1 MYDKQLIKR
10 KYPFRVELSNNSK
23 FGGGL
28 AMLIDGRYY
37 SITLD
42 EILDNTNNAIIAVDP
57 QGLIMYVN
65 RAVFNILEIPV
76 QDLLGQSITS
86 YFPETGLLRVFES
99 GIAELGQQMKV
110 NNTVLL
116 SSRTPIYIHGELVG
130 AVAVFQDITILQT
143 FLENLVIEHE
153 KTKQLQRTLEVVLNT
168 AYDGLIVVDKEGI
181 VTMTNQAFAN
191 FFEKS
196 PEDLMG
202 KHITEVYKNPKFIDV
217 LKTGE
222 PVIGYIHDL
231 NGHEIIASRVPIVQ
245 DGRIVGALGK
255 VVFKDVNEL
264 YALTKKVD
272 SLRYEL
278 DYYKKSLQQK
288 NSSAL
293 ELLKGNNPT
302 MTSLVQTAQ
311 RVAKSGSSVLLR
323 GESGTGKE
331 LFAQLLHSESTR
343 SQGAFIKVNCAA
355 VPENLLESELFGYE
369 EGAFTGARKGGKI
382 GKFEL
387 ADGGTL
393 FLDEIGDMEM
403 GMQVKLLRV
412 IQEREIERL
421 GSNKSRKVDVRLVAA
436 TNRDLEGMI
445 RDKQFRE
452 DLYYRLNVVT
462 LTIPPLRERM
472 DDIES
477 LIQTFLN
484 KFNVQFAQTVM
495 DISMETQNVLM
506 KHRWPGNIR
515 ELENIIERAFNM
527 VDGPEIQLKHLPSY
541 LQLLAGNET
550 RPFIGGSLE
559 NILAGVEKEALIYA
573 LEIAKGNKVQAAK
586 NLGLSRAGLYKKLK
600 KYDLH

>member
-1 MYDKQLIKR
+1 
-10 KYPFRVELSNNSK
+10 
-23 FGGGL
+23 
-28 AMLIDGRYY
+28 MLMDEQNR

-57 QGLIMYVN
+57 QGRIIYAN
-65 RAVFNILEIPV
+65 DAVLNILEKPV
-76 QDLLGQSITS
+76 RDLLGQSITS
-86 YFPETGLLRVFES
+86 HFPETGLLRVLET
-99 GIAELGQQMKV
+99 GVAELAQQLKV
-110 NNTVLL
+110 NNTILL
-116 SSRTPIYIHGELVG
+116 SNRTPIYSHGELVG
-130 AVAVFQDITILQT
+130 AVAVFQDITILQN

-153 KTKQLQRTLEVVLNT
+153 KTKQLQRTLQVVLNSSHN
-168 AYDGLIVVDKEGI
+168 GLIVVNKEGI
-181 VTMTNQAFAN
+181 VTMTNKVFAN
-191 FFEKS
+191 FFQQS
-196 PEDLMG
+196 PDDLMG
-202 KHITEVYKNPKFIDV
+202 KHIMEVYKNPIFIDV
-217 LKTGE
+217 LETGQ
-222 PVIGYIHDL
+222 PVFGYVHDDL
-231 NGHEIIASRVPIVQ
+231 NGHEVIANRIPIIQ
-245 DGRIVGALGK
+245 DGKIVGALGE
-255 VVFKDVNEL
+255 VIFKDVNEL

-278 DYYKKSLQQK
+278 DYYKKTILK
-288 NSSAL
+288 NNSSAL
-293 ELLKGNNPT
+293 ELLRGNNQF
-302 MTSLVQTAQ
+302 MASLVQTAQ
-311 RVAKSGSSVLLR
+311 RVAKSGSTVLLR

-343 SQGAFIKVNCAA
+343 SQGAYIKVNCAA

-421 GSNKSRKVDVRLVAA
+421 GSSKPRKVDVRLVAA
-436 TNRDLEGMI
+436 TNRDLEAMI

-462 LTIPPLRERM
+462 LTIPPLRERK

-477 LIQTFLN
+477 LIRTFLK
-484 KFNVQFAQTVM
+484 KFNLQFAQTVT
-495 DISMETQNVLM
+495 DLSIETQNVLM
-506 KHRWPGNIR
+506 NHRWPGNIR

-527 VDGPEIQLKHLPSY
+527 LDGSEIQLKHLPHY
-541 LQLLAGNET
+541 LQLLSGHET
-550 RPFIGGSLE
+550 RPFVGGSLE
-559 NILAGVEKEALIYA
+559 NILAGVEKEAIICA
-573 LEIAKGNKVQAAK
+573 LDTANGNKVQAAK

-600 KYDLH
+600 KHDLH

>member
-1 MYDKQLIKR
+1 
-10 KYPFRVELSNNSK
+10 
-23 FGGGL
+23 
-28 AMLIDGRYY
+28 MLMDGRTN

-42 EILDNTNNAIIAVDP
+42 EILDNTNNAIIAIDP
-57 QGLIMYVN
+57 QGRIIYAN
-65 RAVFNILEIPV
+65 DAVLNILGKPER
-76 QDLLGQSITS
+76 DLIGQSITS
-86 YFPETGLLRVFES
+86 HFPETGLLRVLET
-99 GIAELGQQMKV
+99 GVAELGQQLKV

-116 SSRTPIYIHGELVG
+116 SNRTPIYIHGELVG
-130 AVAVFQDITILQT
+130 AVAVFQDITILQN
-143 FLENLVIEHE
+143 FLDNLVIEHE

-168 AYDGLIVVDKEGI
+168 SNNGLIVVNKAGI
-181 VTMTNQAFAN
+181 VTMTNQAFAD
-191 FFEKS
+191 FFYKS
-196 PEDLMG
+196 PIDLMG
-202 KHITEVYKNPKFIDV
+202 RHITEVYKNPIFIEV
-217 LKTGE
+217 LETSK
-222 PVIGYIHDL
+222 PVFGYVHDNL
-231 NGHEIIASRVPIVQ
+231 NGHEVIANRIPIIQ
-245 DGRIVGALGK
+245 DGNIVGALGE
-255 VVFKDVNEL
+255 VIFKDVNEL

-272 SLRYEL
+272 SLRSEL
-278 DYYKKSLQQK
+278 DYYKKTVMQK

-293 ELLKGNNPT
+293 ELLSGKNPL
-302 MTSLVQTAQ
+302 MASLVQTAQ
-311 RVAKSGSSVLLR
+311 RVAKSGSTVLLR

-331 LFAQLLHSESTR
+331 LFAQLLHMESTR

-369 EGAFTGARKGGKI
+369 EGAFTGARKGGKL

-421 GSNKSRKVDVRLVAA
+421 GSSKPRKIDVRLVAA
-436 TNRDLEGMI
+436 TNRDLEAMI

-462 LTIPPLRERM
+462 LTIPPLRERK

-477 LIQTFLN
+477 LIQTFLK
-484 KFNVQFAQTVM
+484 KFNLQFAQTVT
-495 DISMETQNVLM
+495 DITTETQDVLM

-527 VDGPEIQLKHLPSY
+527 LDGSEIQLKQLPNY
-541 LQLLAGNET
+541 LQILAGRGT
-550 RPFIGGSLE
+550 HPFVGGSLE

-573 LEIAKGNKVQAAK
+573 LDTANGNKVQAAK
-586 NLGLSRAGLYKKLK
+586 SLGLSRAGLYKKLK
-600 KYDLH
+600 KHDLH

>member
-1 MYDKQLIKR
+1 
-10 KYPFRVELSNNSK
+10 
-23 FGGGL
+23 
-28 AMLIDGRYY
+28 MLMDGRYN

-42 EILDNTNNAIIAVDP
+42 EILDNTNNAIIAVNP
-57 QGLIMYVN
+57 QGRIIYAN

-76 QDLLGQSITS
+76 RDFLGQSIAS
-86 YFPETGLLRVFES
+86 HFPETGLLRVLQT
-99 GIAELGQQMKV
+99 GIAELGQKMKV

-116 SSRTPIYIHGELVG
+116 SNRTPIYIHGELVG
-130 AVAVFQDITILQT
+130 AVAVFQDITILEK

-168 AYDGLIVVDKEGI
+168 SYNGLIVVNKEGTI
-181 VTMTNQAFAN
+181 TMTNQAFAT

-202 KHITEVYKNPKFIDV
+202 KHITEVYQNPKFIEV
-217 LKTGE
+217 LETGQ
-222 PVIGYIHDL
+222 PVFGYVHGDL
-231 NGHEIIASRVPIVQ
+231 NGHEVIANRIPIIQ
-245 DGRIVGALGK
+245 DGNVVGALGE
-255 VVFKDVNEL
+255 VIFKDVNEL
-264 YALTKKVD
+264 FALTKKVD

-278 DYYKKSLQQK
+278 EYFKKTMLQK
-288 NSSAL
+288 NNSAL
-293 ELLKGNNPT
+293 ELLRGNNQL
-302 MTSLVQTAQ
+302 MASLVQTAQ
-311 RVAKSGSSVLLR
+311 RVAKSGSTVLLR

-331 LFAQLLHSESTR
+331 LFAQLLHSESSR
-343 SQGAFIKVNCAA
+343 CEGAFIKVNCAA
-355 VPENLLESELFGYE
+355 VPENLLESELFGYD
-369 EGAFTGARKGGKI
+369 EGAFTGARKGGKT

-421 GSNKSRKVDVRLVAA
+421 GSNKPRKVDVRLVAA

-462 LTIPPLRERM
+462 LTIPPLRDRK

-477 LIQTFLN
+477 LIKTFLHKYN
-484 KFNVQFAQTVM
+484 LQFAQTVTAVS
-495 DISMETQNVLM
+495 IETQNILM

-527 VDGPEIQLKHLPSY
+527 VDGSEIQLKHLPSY
-541 LQLLAGNET
+541 LQLLAGHES
-550 RPFIGGSLE
+550 RPFVGGSLE
-559 NILAGVEKEALIYA
+559 SILSGVEKEALIYA
-573 LEIAKGNKVQAAK
+573 LETAKGNKVQAAK
-586 NLGLSRAGLYKKLK
+586 NLGLSRAGLYKKLN

>member
-1 MYDKQLIKR
+1 
-10 KYPFRVELSNNSK
+10 
-23 FGGGL
+23 
-28 AMLIDGRYY
+28 MLMDGRCN

-42 EILDNTNNAIIAVDP
+42 EILDNTNNAIIAVNL
-57 QGLIMYVN
+57 QGQIIYANL
-65 RAVFNILEIPV
+65 AVFNILEIPARN
-76 QDLLGQSITS
+76 LLGESITTH
-86 YFPETGLLRVFES
+86 FPETGLLRVFEN
-99 GIAELGQQMKV
+99 GIAELAQQMKV

-116 SSRTPIYIHGELVG
+116 SNRTPIYIHGELVG
-130 AVAVFQDITILQT
+130 AVAVFQDITILQN
-143 FLENLVIEHE
+143 FLDNLVIEHE

-168 AYDGLIVVDKEGI
+168 AYDGLIVVNKEGI

-191 FFEKS
+191 FFQKA

-202 KHITEVYKNPKFIDV
+202 KHITEVYKNPKFIEV
-217 LKTGE
+217 LETGE

-231 NGHEIIASRVPIVQ
+231 NGHEIIASRIPIIQ
-245 DGRIVGALGK
+245 DGKIVGALGK

-278 DYYKKSLQQK
+278 DYYKKTMQQK
-288 NSSAL
+288 NDSAL
-293 ELLKGNNPT
+293 ELLKGNNPI
-302 MTSLVQTAQ
+302 MVSLVQTAQ
-311 RVAKSGSSVLLR
+311 RVAKSGSTVLLR

-331 LFAQLLHSESTR
+331 LFAQLLHSESSR
-343 SQGAFIKVNCAA
+343 SEGAYIKVNCAA

-421 GSNKSRKVDVRLVAA
+421 GSNKPRKVDVRLVAA

-462 LTIPPLRERM
+462 LTIPPLRERK

-477 LIQTFLN
+477 LIQTFLR
-484 KFNVQFAQTVM
+484 KFNLQFAQTVT
-495 DISMETQNVLM
+495 DISTETQNVLM

-527 VDGPEIQLKHLPSY
+527 LDGSEIQIKHLPSY
-541 LQLLAGNET
+541 LQILAGHET
-550 RPFIGGSLE
+550 RPFVGGSLE

-573 LEIAKGNKVQAAK
+573 LETAKGNKVQAAK

-600 KYDLH
+600 KHDLH